1 MGIPE
6 TIWVIL
12 AAMVGGLHLQS
23 HGERRKDKWNFNG
36 AVVNVVA
43 VIGLFYWGGLWDSD
57 ESQARVARLVLM
69 ALYSCDVGLHL
80 YHHGKQRKDTW
91 NFFGFLI
98 SASLSAGLLYWGG
111 FFS

>member
-12 AAMVGGLHLQS
+12 VAMVGGLHLQS
-23 HGERRKDKWNFNG
+23 HGERRTDRWNIFLLL
-36 AVVNVVA
+36 ATLMP

-57 ESQARVARLVLM
+57 ESQARVARLVLV
-69 ALYSCDVGLHL
+69 ALYGCDTGLHL
-80 YHHGKQRKDTW
+80 WNHGKRRKDSW
-91 NFFGFLI
+91 NFFGFLF
-98 SASLSAGLLYWGG
+98 SASLSAALLYWGG